1 MAKLWLNVLMIT
13 SLFTTLRATKI
24 KEVISR
30 MPDDVDNEDETRT
43 ADVEVQEL
51 QEQQRRDIPFWND
64 SRLCNYHECFKTLK
78 TWPEVPY
85 YLLNDGNFAVDWPT
99 RYVRML
105 FIYNKNAFDK
115 VFLGDRVAI
124 ENHAMEAV
132 AILDKAYRTI
142 NFRVLLSGVEI
153 LDKYWPGEE
162 ENPHYYDYLKPN
174 VSEYIWNDLRP
185 VHKFDTATFIT
196 GPPYFHGTKATGA
209 GMGDLCQMESV
220 DNFPFIISGSTAI
233 TTGRPADYIDVL
245 THEMGHQFFVGHP
258 YDPLDDGDSPCPTK
272 KLFGSACTMGGNE
285 YPKSLGQAFFDG
297 IRENNFACLEKKPPQ
312 EEVYKCGNG
321 ILDHG
326 EECDCGSDQ
335 NCLKSDPCC
344 DGQICKLKHGAECS
358 DGQTCCKNC
367 KVDLQSCPVNP
378 TITDKRVWAP
388 FCHASADYTEITAPA
403 SGTIEP
409 FAFGQV
415 TPENTKIPG
424 KMTPPNTVFSWLLHA
439 PVGHTI
445 KVHLMI
451 PQMKSEYFDVWIGCP
466 YDWLEVRDGGEV
478 TSPLLGRYCT
488 PLRDPVITSSTNKM
502 ILRFRSDS
510 SFDSHFVVK
519 YEFLSQVDTE
529 TATTCERDTLHLSC
543 SAGKTLFIVEATY
556 GRTSTSHFCPCSTCR
571 DDCRADTSLAAVRA
585 ACQGSQQCTVAASN
599 DVFGDPCHGVQKYL
613 EVSYRCV
620 TDETCQEGSGA
631 SYRGEWFTT
640 VSGRRCQRWDS
651 QTPHEHTRTPSNY
664 PSAGLE
670 ENYCRNPDG
679 EDAVWC
685 YTSDPDQRWD
695 WCPVPKCGGELEKI
709 GQEVQNMDAGGLT
722 CQEWS
727 SQTPHVHTY
736 TADNY
741 PDANLTNNYCRNPNS
756 GTDIRPWCYTTSA
769 EERWNYCAIPKCPPT
784 ARASGLHR
792 VRAASCAEVKS
803 LQLADT
809 DGEYTVYPFSTCTD
823 VSIRVYCHNMASGNP
838 QEFLSLPSGPESNYA
853 MIFADRLT
861 DAFGG
866 ECDGPLQNPYS
877 SRAGTTTFSKVRIK
891 FENSRIKVIR
901 DDYTFARTIG
911 DNNVSYAEA
920 GDCYSWKQGCA
931 KGTFQVNLTGTEL
944 ELAPG
949 VHWVMEERHPDYIAI
964 NDMFIS
970 EDRKPQRD
978 VEAGA
983 DTAGLRT
990 RTSCSLIPNAEVDVS
1005 IRVYCHNMAS
1015 GTPQEFLSL
1024 PSGPESNYAMI
1035 FADRLTDAFGGE
1047 CDGPLQNPYSSRA
1060 GTTTFSKVRIK
1071 FENSRIKVIRDDYTF
1086 AQTIGDN
1093 NVPYAEAGDCYS
1105 WKQGCAKGTFQVNL
1119 TGTELELAPGVHWV
1133 MEERHPDYIAINDMF
1148 ISEDRKV
1155 ATARCGGWCGHCWPE
1170 DKNLLLSHPQCERQT
1185 DSATASIALR
1195 CPHQDPP
1202 MNGALSC
1209 DTWLYGQFCTV
1220 QCEEPYDFS
1229 AEPARLYVCG
1239 ANSEWR
1245 ADPPGMATKWPD
1257 CTVTVADVQKGS
1269 EYQYYEGHCEN
1280 EESRQTVKQNFID
1293 HFGNT
1298 VFGKFGGCTGNA
1310 NCTAANVQ
1318 VFCGQL
1324 VAEEEA
1330 QWLFGGGG
1338 STGLS
1343 SSGQNDANCGVPSVG
1358 LNARII
1364 GGQYGSQGM
1373 FPWQVSLQNL
1383 AQGGSHGCGGSSVQ
1397 QPVGHHCRT
1406 LRGRDI
1412 FPTVPTTPS
1421 PSINFVVRNRRNEM
1435 TNPGL
1440 WRVRVGLAS
1449 LQYYEN
1455 GEQEFSVS
1463 KIIMHPSYHASSAGF
1478 PRNDVALMK
1487 LSSPATVSNY
1497 VNNICLPDRDAA
1509 VGTSNCLVSGWG
1521 VYDIQS
1527 QYWGQAPLSATLKW
1541 TYAPILDPG
1550 YCSQNYIWGSEMVS
1564 SIMVCAGYDHGQDD
1578 ACNGDSGGPFICP
1591 SPDGTRW
1598 ELQGIVSWGEQP
1610 CGAQYKP
1617 SAYTRVT
1624 AFKSWIQQTIQSN

>member
-1 MAKLWLNVLMIT
+1 MANLWLNVLMIA

-30 MPDDVDNEDETRT
+30 MPDDVDDEDETRT

-115 VFLGDRVAI
+115 VFLGDRAAI

-285 YPKSLGQAFFDG
+285 YPKSFGQAFFDG

-409 FAFGQV
+409 FPFGQV
-415 TPENTKIPG
+415 TPQNIKIPG

-445 KVHLMI
+445 KVHLII

-543 SAGKTLFIVEATY
+543 SDGKTLFIVEATY
-556 GRTSTSHFCPCSTCR
+556 GRTSISHSCPCSTCR
-571 DDCRADTSLAAVRA
+571 DDCRADTSLAEVRA

-695 WCPVPKCGGELEKI
+695 WCPVPKCGGELEKV
-709 GQEVQNMDAGGLT
+709 GQEVQNMDARECYTGSGGSYRGKTNLTWSGLT

-784 ARASGLHR
+784 VRASGLHR

-803 LQLADT
+803 HHLADT
-809 DGEYTVYPFSTCTD
+809 DGEYTFYPFSTCTD
-823 VSIRVYCHNMASGNP
+823 VSIRVYCHNMASGTP

-970 EDRKPQRD
+970 EDRK
-978 VEAGA
+978 
-983 DTAGLRT
+983 
-990 RTSCSLIPNAEVDVS
+990 
-1005 IRVYCHNMAS
+1005 
-1015 GTPQEFLSL
+1015 
-1024 PSGPESNYAMI
+1024 
-1035 FADRLTDAFGGE
+1035 
-1047 CDGPLQNPYSSRA
+1047 
-1060 GTTTFSKVRIK
+1060 
-1071 FENSRIKVIRDDYTF
+1071 
-1086 AQTIGDN
+1086 
-1093 NVPYAEAGDCYS
+1093 
-1105 WKQGCAKGTFQVNL
+1105 
-1119 TGTELELAPGVHWV
+1119 
-1133 MEERHPDYIAINDMF
+1133 
-1148 ISEDRKV
+1148 V

-1185 DSATASIALR
+1185 DSATGETCQEGKGTSYRGRKSTTKSGRHCQRWDSQSPHEHSKGPENYPSSGLESNYCRNPLDSHGVWCYTTDAEKRWEYCDVPQCEISSIALR

-1209 DTWLYGQFCTV
+1209 DAWLYGQFCTV

-1245 ADPPGMATKWPD
+1245 TDPPGMATKWPD

-1298 VFGKFGGCTGNA
+1298 AFGKYGGCTGND

-1324 VAEEEA
+1324 VAEE
-1330 QWLFGGGG
+1330 
-1338 STGLS
+1338 
-1343 SSGQNDANCGVPSVG
+1343 
-1358 LNARII
+1358 
-1364 GGQYGSQGM
+1364 
-1373 FPWQVSLQNL
+1373 
-1383 AQGGSHGCGGSSVQ
+1383 
-1397 QPVGHHCRT
+1397 
-1406 LRGRDI
+1406 
-1412 FPTVPTTPS
+1412 
-1421 PSINFVVRNRRNEM
+1421 
-1435 TNPGL
+1435 
-1440 WRVRVGLAS
+1440 
-1449 LQYYEN
+1449 
-1455 GEQEFSVS
+1455 
-1463 KIIMHPSYHASSAGF
+1463 
-1478 PRNDVALMK
+1478 
-1487 LSSPATVSNY
+1487 
-1497 VNNICLPDRDAA
+1497 
-1509 VGTSNCLVSGWG
+1509 
-1521 VYDIQS
+1521 
-1527 QYWGQAPLSATLKW
+1527 
-1541 TYAPILDPG
+1541 
-1550 YCSQNYIWGSEMVS
+1550 
-1564 SIMVCAGYDHGQDD
+1564 
-1578 ACNGDSGGPFICP
+1578 GGP
-1591 SPDGTRW
+1591 
-1598 ELQGIVSWGEQP
+1598 
-1610 CGAQYKP
+1610 
-1617 SAYTRVT
+1617 
-1624 AFKSWIQQTIQSN
+1624 